1 MVQEE
6 ELTSEFNGKVAR
18 NDGLNNGFLQ
28 FLTSRDRFRYICQKP
43 PENAWV
49 GENKP
54 IKMHWKTLK
63 WDFLQN
69 SSIELAEIEN
79 M

>member
-1 MVQEE
+1 MDPPRRSQRVPEE
-6 ELTSEFNGKVAR
+6 EFKLEFKGKVAR
-18 NDGLNNGFLQ
+18 NNG
-28 FLTSRDRFRYICQKP
+28 DICQKP